1 MSTSFTVRLDDE
13 TEHKLADLTN
23 EGQSRN
29 AVIRYALELAHRA
42 QAENRMR
49 RESAAL
55 LNDPE
60 EQAEIAAAREAMG
73 AGDAW

>member
-1 MSTSFTVRLDDE
+1 MSTTFTVRLDDE
-13 TEHKLADLTN
+13 TEHKLAALTQ

-29 AVIRYALELAHRA
+29 AVIKYALGLAHRA
-42 QAENRMR
+42 QIDAQMR

-55 LNDPE
+55 LGDAE
-60 EQAEIAAAREAMG
+60 DLAEIQAVRAAMG

>member
-13 TEHKLADLTN
+13 AEHKLDELTD

-29 AVIRYALELAHRA
+29 AVIRHALELAHRA
-42 QAENRMR
+42 QAEDRMR

-55 LNDPE
+55 LNDPDDR
-60 EQAEIAAAREAMG
+60 AEIAAAREAMG